1 LKNFLHLGKK
11 YSLPETPTIM
21 SLIQIIIFIIILAF
35 VRAGKAKISTT
46 ALTEMLNY
54 VDVVFPRTSPNP
66 AFYQSHYTGG
76 GECNVPNT
84 YERLVRES
92 YQGRVTVETQ
102 IDIVYNSWGEP
113 ASNVDN
119 EPCGSGMICLIA
131 AIAALIFCS
140 NRRPLTFDE
149 MVRLQYD
156 PRFKYKYI
164 SGNF

>member
-1 LKNFLHLGKK
+1 
-11 YSLPETPTIM
+11 M

-35 VRAGKAKISTT
+35 VRAGKDKISTT
-46 ALTEMLNY
+46 ALTGMLNY
-54 VDVVFPRTSPNP
+54 VDVVFPRSSPNP
-66 AFYQSHYTGG
+66 TFYDSYCDTGG
-76 GECNVPNT
+76 GECNVLKT
-84 YERLVRES
+84 YERLVGES
-92 YQGRVTVETQ
+92 YQGKVSVETQ

-140 NRRPLTFDE
+140 NRRSLTFDE

-164 SGNF
+164 SGKF

>member
-1 LKNFLHLGKK
+1 
-11 YSLPETPTIM
+11 M

-35 VRAGKAKISTT
+35 VQAGKAKISTI
-46 ALTEMLNY
+46 ALTGMLNY
-54 VDVVFPRTSPNP
+54 VDELFPRSSQNP
-66 AFYQSHYTGG
+66 TFYQSYYDVGG
-76 GECNVPNT
+76 GQCNVPKT

-92 YQGRVTVETQ
+92 YQGNISKKTQ

-113 ASNVDN
+113 TSYSESD
-119 EPCGSGMICLIA
+119 GSGLFLFIVAVATLIV
-131 AIAALIFCS
+131 CC

-156 PRFKYKYI
+156 PIFKYKYM

>member
-1 LKNFLHLGKK
+1 
-11 YSLPETPTIM
+11 M
-21 SLIQIIIFIIILAF
+21 SLIQIIIFITVLVF
-35 VRAGKAKISTT
+35 VQAGKTKISTT

-54 VDVVFPRTSPNP
+54 VDVVFPRSSPNP
-66 AFYQSHYTGG
+66 TFYQSYYDTGVG
-76 GECNVPNT
+76 QCNVLKA
-84 YERLVRES
+84 YERLIRES
-92 YQGRVTVETQ
+92 YQGKVSVETQ

-113 ASNVDN
+113 ASNVDH

-131 AIAALIFCS
+131 AIAALMFCS

-156 PRFKYKYI
+156 PTFMYKYM